1 VSAAHKA
8 HPNRGSLATAMDW
21 DKLRIFHAAAE
32 AGSFTHAGEA
42 LNISQSAVS
51 RHISA
56 LERELSVPLFHR
68 HARGLVLTEQGELLF
83 RTAQDVFSKLATTQI
98 LLADSRAKPSGE
110 LKLTTTLA
118 LGTGWLT
125 PRLNEFMK
133 MYPDIKLQLILDDDT
148 LNLTMREA
156 DVAIW
161 FGPPTQQ
168 DLVRRKLFTVHYHV
182 YASVR
187 YVKRHGRPLSPEDL
201 DNHRILTYGGPVP
214 SPFRELNW
222 LETAGID
229 GRASRQPALRINNLY
244 ALREAVLN
252 DIGLAVLPDY
262 IARGHADMVSVLDDV
277 EMPVFDTFFVYPEE
291 MKDSKRI
298 NVLRDF
304 LVAKAREWSY

>member
-1 VSAAHKA
+1 
-8 HPNRGSLATAMDW
+8 MDW

-32 AGSFTHAGEA
+32 AGSFTHAGEV

-133 MYPDIKLQLILDDDT
+133 LYPDIKLQLLLDDDT
-148 LNLTMREA
+148 LSLTMREA

-187 YVKRHGRPLSPEDL
+187 YVKRHGRPKSVEEL
-201 DNHRILTYGGPVP
+201 DRHRIMTYGGAVP
-214 SPFRELNW
+214 SPFKELNW
-222 LETAGID
+222 LEHAGID
-229 GRASRQPALRINNLY
+229 GRSSRQPALRINNLY

-252 DIGLAVLPDY
+252 DIGIAVLPDY

-304 LVAKAREWSY
+304 LVTKAREWSY